1 MLDHLV
7 YAVPDLEGAV
17 ARLADHLGVRAALGG
32 KHRGLGTHNALLA
45 LGSGAYLEVIAPD
58 PTQPPPDGPRPF
70 GLDALTRPRLVTWA
84 MKAPDIEKRVE
95 RARARGLDLG
105 KVIALSRD
113 LPDGGRLHWRLSLA
127 TGLIGD
133 GLVPFLIDWGDSPH
147 PSDSA
152 PQGCTLLGLRAEHL
166 RPSLIRSLLTALDV
180 ELPVVEGLAPALVAT
195 LQTPNGEIELR

>member
-7 YAVPDLEGAV
+7 YAAPDLEGAV
-17 ARLADHLGVRAALGG
+17 VRLADDLGVRAAPGG
-32 KHRGLGTHNALLA
+32 KHTGTGTHNALLA
-45 LGSGAYLEVIAPD
+45 LGGGAYLEVIAPD
-58 PTQPPPDGPRPF
+58 PAQPPPEGPRPF
-70 GLDALTRPRLVTWA
+70 GLDVLTRPRLVTWA

-105 KVIALSRD
+105 NVIALSRD
-113 LPDGGRLHWRLSLA
+113 LPDGGQLHWRLSLA
-127 TGLIGD
+127 TRLIGE

-152 PQGCTLLGLRAEHL
+152 PQGCTLLALRAEHP
-166 RPSLIRSLLTALDV
+166 RPELIRSLLTALD
-180 ELPVVEGLAPALVAT
+180 EGLPVAEGRAPALVAT